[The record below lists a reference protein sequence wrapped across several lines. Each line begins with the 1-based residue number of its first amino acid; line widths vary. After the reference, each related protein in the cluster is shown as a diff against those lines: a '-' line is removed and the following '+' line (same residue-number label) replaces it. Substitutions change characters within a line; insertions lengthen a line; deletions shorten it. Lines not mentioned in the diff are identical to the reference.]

1 MEVRKVCER
10 EVSDGD
16 AMEAL
21 SAAAEIERLRL
32 RVLELEAAAGGGSV
46 HAARRLGG
54 DAAFSTTVFS
64 MGTEVSV
71 VVVSTVMLAIIVL
84 TVAIERVVHLA
95 HGMPEAYQPLVVK
108 LEEEFM
114 IMGAVSFL
122 LVIVEISAGISHD
135 MLLNIEFAHL
145 LLFFAAIALVAIALR
160 TLVSVNACQKHCT
173 KIEVSRV
180 T

>member
-54 DAAFSTTVFS
+54 DAAFSTQHSPRRQRSITWRAAAS
-64 MGTEVSV
+64 CGRIRRHNKCS
-71 VVVSTVMLAIIVL
+71 ACDK
-84 TVAIERVVHLA
+84 ADRVTNLIHVHD
-95 HGMPEAYQPLVVK
+95 V
-108 LEEEFM
+108 
-114 IMGAVSFL
+114 
-122 LVIVEISAGISHD
+122 
-135 MLLNIEFAHL
+135 
-145 LLFFAAIALVAIALR
+145 IALPRGIWNLGTGEEIKMYHS
-160 TLVSVNACQKHCT
+160 TL
-173 KIEVSRV
+173 
-180 T
+180 

>member
-135 MLLNIEFAHL
+135 MLLNM
-145 LLFFAAIALVAIALR
+145 R
-160 TLVSVNACQKHCT
+160 QS
-173 KIEVSRV
+173 
-180 T
+180 